1 MFILYILETCPY
13 CNKVVNFL
21 NENKISYEKRDITIP
36 ENLDMLLKIG
46 GKRQV
51 PFLFDSENN
60 ISMYESDDIINYI
73 KSKV

>member
-51 PFLFDSENN
+51 PFLLDSENN